1 MNYGCLDIK
10 GYVASV
16 NQAEPFEIYC
26 LRGILHLIGRKK
38 GRNFR
43 ELTLFQPC
51 FHLCQGE
58 VRSSAAMRLLLRIFI
73 ILFSFWTNSSSAG
86 KFSLTFLSVSSQF
99 WFGKLNLTE
108 NVTSKQAISRISNH
122 LFANLRTMITQHF
135 SH

>member
-43 ELTLFQPC
+43 ELTLASVPAVLPFVPR
-51 FHLCQGE
+51 
-58 VRSSAAMRLLLRIFI
+58 RSAEQCSNA
-73 ILFSFWTNSSSAG
+73 SSVAN
-86 KFSLTFLSVSSQF
+86 FYYFVFFLDQF
-99 WFGKLNLTE
+99 FMC
-108 NVTSKQAISRISNH
+108 R
-122 LFANLRTMITQHF
+122 
-135 SH
+135 